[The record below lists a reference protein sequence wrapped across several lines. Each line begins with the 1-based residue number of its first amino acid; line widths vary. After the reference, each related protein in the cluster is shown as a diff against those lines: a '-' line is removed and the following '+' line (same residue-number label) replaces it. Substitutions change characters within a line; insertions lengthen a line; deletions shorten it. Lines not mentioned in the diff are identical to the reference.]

1 MRRASFLTKF
11 IMSVLI
17 VVLSAT
23 LIYTLLS
30 YRNEQRERTEALKK
44 QSEQYMQGEIPANI
58 TADGSEVYASEE
70 NREVQTDTAAQ
81 SADKA
86 ENSAS
91 QTSKEEVPENLP
103 IAISCRG
110 ESWAPDGNDRE
121 DGWPAILGSM
131 LEENGVSATV
141 SDYTW
146 DMAGTLS
153 QMRFADVPEETVDS
167 YIEAHNENGLR
178 GYLYE
183 TTVRDDLEESYIERE
198 DYESIPVICIG
209 YNGGYGVSSAELIEQ
224 QSLILNTY
232 KLQAADATPEAST
245 EADQENDVDDGE
257 MGISG
262 KYLIV
267 GHLPAGWN
275 DLNNYETRMK
285 NAWGDHFVSLNE
297 IEGDVV
303 SREYREAVAETV
315 YNKLVE
321 MGYCEVQEK
330 AQE

>member
-1 MRRASFLTKF
+1 MKRASFLAKF

-17 VVLSAT
+17 IVLSAT
-23 LIYTLLS
+23 LLYTLFS
-30 YRNEQRERTEALKK
+30 YRNEQRARTQALKQ
-44 QSEQYMQGEIPANI
+44 QSEKYMQGELPAEI
-58 TADGSEVYASEE
+58 TTEGSEITASEE
-70 NREVQTDTAAQ
+70 NREVQTDAASKINEK
-81 SADKA
+81 SA
-86 ENSAS
+86 NGAS
-91 QTSKEEVPENLP
+91 EAPKEEVPENQP

-110 ESWAPDGNDRE
+110 ESWAPDGNDKE

-131 LEENGVSATV
+131 LEEDSISVAV

-153 QMRFADVPEETVDS
+153 QLRYAGVSEETVDS
-167 YIEAHNENGLR
+167 YIEAHNKNGLR

-198 DYESIPVICIG
+198 DYDSIPIICIG
-209 YNGGYGVSSAELIEQ
+209 YNGGYGISSAELIEQ
-224 QSLILNTY
+224 QGLILNTY
-232 KLQAADATPEAST
+232 TLQVANATT
-245 EADQENDVDDGE
+245 EADQENDVNDGE

-267 GHLPAGWN
+267 GHLPAGWR

-297 IEGDVV
+297 IEGDVL
-303 SREYREAVAETV
+303 SREYREAVAETI
-315 YNKLVE
+315 YNKLIE
-321 MGYCEVQEK
+321 MGYCGEQTQLQE
-330 AQE
+330 

>member
-17 VVLSAT
+17 IVLSVT
-23 LIYTLLS
+23 LVYTLLS
-30 YRNEQRERTEALKK
+30 YRNEQRERTNALKK
-44 QSEQYMQGEIPANI
+44 QSEQGEVPAEV
-58 TADGSEVYASEE
+58 TAEGSVVSMHPK
-70 NREVQTDTAAQ
+70 RIVKCKLIRPSQTN
-81 SADKA
+81 DKA
-86 ENSAS
+86 ENETAS
-91 QTSKEEVPENLP
+91 QTSKEEAAQELP

-131 LEENGVSATV
+131 LEENGISAAV

-198 DYESIPVICIG
+198 DFESIPVICIG
-209 YNGGYGVSSAELIEQ
+209 YNGGYGMSSAELIEQ
-224 QSLILNTY
+224 QGLILNTY
-232 KLQAADATPEAST
+232 TLQAADTDSDS
-245 EADQENDVDDGE
+245 EADSENSVDDGE

-267 GHLPAGWN
+267 GHLPAGWK
-275 DLNNYETRMK
+275 DLNNYENRMK
-285 NAWGDHFVSLNE
+285 TAWGDHFVSLNE
-297 IEGDVV
+297 IEGDLS
-303 SREYREAVAETV
+303 SREYREAVAETI
-315 YNKLVE
+315 YNKLIE
-321 MGYCEVQEK
+321 MGYIDLF
-330 AQE
+330 

>member
-1 MRRASFLTKF
+1 M
-11 IMSVLI
+11 
-17 VVLSAT
+17 
-23 LIYTLLS
+23 
-30 YRNEQRERTEALKK
+30 
-44 QSEQYMQGEIPANI
+44 
-58 TADGSEVYASEE
+58 
-70 NREVQTDTAAQ
+70 
-81 SADKA
+81 
-86 ENSAS
+86 
-91 QTSKEEVPENLP
+91 
-103 IAISCRG
+103 
-110 ESWAPDGNDRE
+110 
-121 DGWPAILGSM
+121 
-131 LEENGVSATV
+131 
-141 SDYTW
+141 
-146 DMAGTLS
+146 
-153 QMRFADVPEETVDS
+153 
-167 YIEAHNENGLR
+167 
-178 GYLYE
+178 
-183 TTVRDDLEESYIERE
+183 RDDLEESYIERE

-267 GHLPAGWN
+267 GHLPAGWR
-275 DLNNYETRMK
+275 DVNNYETRMK

-303 SREYREAVAETV
+303 SREYREAVADTI

-321 MGYCEVQEK
+321 MGYCEVKEP

>member
-30 YRNEQRERTEALKK
+30 YRNEQRERTDALKK
-44 QSEQYMQGEIPANI
+44 QSEQGEVPAEV
-58 TADGSEVYASEE
+58 TAEGSVVYASDE
-70 NREVQTDTAAQ
+70 NREVQTDTEAQ
-81 SADKA
+81 TKDKA
-86 ENSAS
+86 GTGAS
-91 QTSKEEVPENLP
+91 NMSKEEAAENLP

-110 ESWAPDGNDRE
+110 ESWAPDGNDKE

-131 LEENGVSATV
+131 LEENGVSAAV

-209 YNGGYGVSSAELIEQ
+209 YNGGYGMSSAELIEQ
-224 QSLILNTY
+224 QGLILNTY
-232 KLQAADATPEAST
+232 KLQAANADPENSA
-245 EADQENDVDDGE
+245 DDGE

-321 MGYCEVQEK
+321 MGYCEVQEQT
-330 AQE
+330 QE